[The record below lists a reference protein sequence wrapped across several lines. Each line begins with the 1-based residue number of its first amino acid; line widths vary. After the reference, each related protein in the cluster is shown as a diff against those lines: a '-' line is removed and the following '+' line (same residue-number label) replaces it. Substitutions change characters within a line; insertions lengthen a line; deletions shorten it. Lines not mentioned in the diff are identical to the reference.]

1 MRFPSISLT
10 GMLGVGSNDLSELLS
25 SGLGWSAGA
34 SLVGPLF
41 EWGKNKRRVDIERER
56 TRQSLLAYEN
66 TVLTALLEV
75 DNSLVEISTL
85 HDELSANNMKLQA
98 ASNASKLSRQRYYQ
112 GVTSYLEVIENQRQE
127 FEAQL
132 GYSQNYQRLLTSYI
146 NLYKSLGGGWIT
158 EEELQRYALQVA
170 EERGADVNS
179 LDPDSLFYNGQ
190 VVDYH
195 LTPEQEKQRKQMR
208 KELQRQER
216 EARRAAR

>member
-1 MRFPSISLT
+1 M
-10 GMLGVGSNDLSELLS
+10 
-25 SGLGWSAGA
+25 
-34 SLVGPLF
+34 
-41 EWGKNKRRVDIERER
+41 DIERER
-56 TRQSLLAYEN
+56 ARQSLLAYEN

-85 HDELSANNMKLQA
+85 HDELSANNMKLEA

-170 EERGADVNS
+170 EDRGNQANS
-179 LDPDSLFYNGQ
+179 IDPDSLFYNGQ
-190 VVDYH
+190 VVDYQ
-195 LTPEQEKQRKQMR
+195 LTPEQEKQRKQVR